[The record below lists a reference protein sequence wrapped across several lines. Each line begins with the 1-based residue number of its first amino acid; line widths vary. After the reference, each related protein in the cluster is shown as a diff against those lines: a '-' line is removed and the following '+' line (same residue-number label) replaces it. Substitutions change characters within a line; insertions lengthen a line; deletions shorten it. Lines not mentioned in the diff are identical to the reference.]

1 MVGRHRR
8 RAAGMIVRT
17 WKKVAPATQFIR
29 NTVQIV
35 AGCLVV
41 RDEAASMIEIIADGI
56 AAMLLLP

>member
-1 MVGRHRR
+1 
-8 RAAGMIVRT
+8 MIVRT